1 MSSKPSVKLIVVPN
15 IGMYTHGLC
24 FLLNINSSEFGRNE
38 NKVKIFWPFIQWLR
52 KLCSAYQGTHLSYFL
67 LPQQA
72 FVLSFLKYI
81 DLKKNH
87 CCLSVF
93 TTLYSTQHTANIL
106 LVRKATFHC
115 ILFPMYF
122 QCIFSTQEFLVVN
135 GCIKCMKT
143 LL

>member
-81 DLKKNH
+81 DLKKIIAVY
-87 CCLSVF
+87 LF
-93 TTLYSTQHTANIL
+93 L
-106 LVRKATFHC
+106 LRWIVQKVRKFSNVFSIASNFFQKRTQNSALNGIRRLWCH
-115 ILFPMYF
+115 LFRCSF
-122 QCIFSTQEFLVVN
+122 T
-135 GCIKCMKT
+135 
-143 LL
+143 